1 MFFINDYIGI
11 ANICLKINTTDP
23 QMGIDLR
30 LNTLKPLGYKA
41 LWYQI
46 YVSQCATQLV
56 YLGSDWFP

>member
-1 MFFINDYIGI
+1 
-11 ANICLKINTTDP
+11 
-23 QMGIDLR
+23 MGIDLR

-46 YVSQCATQLV
+46 YVGQCATHSV